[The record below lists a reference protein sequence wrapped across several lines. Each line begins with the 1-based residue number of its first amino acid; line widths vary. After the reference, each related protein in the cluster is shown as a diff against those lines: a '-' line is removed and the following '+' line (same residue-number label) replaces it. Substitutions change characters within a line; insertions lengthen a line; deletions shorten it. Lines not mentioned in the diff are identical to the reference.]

1 MPATGGRT
9 GIANIG
15 YEGRTLAG
23 LIEALRADGVAVV
36 VDIRA
41 DPVSRRPEFVGSRMA
56 GSLGAAGLEYVQ
68 LRELGVPR
76 EVRAGA
82 RDAAGKGRLLAWY
95 RDHLDGRPEL
105 VERLVEMS
113 KGTRIALLCYERDE
127 SECHRSV
134 LSERLREEGVR
145 VDAL

>member
-1 MPATGGRT
+1 
-9 GIANIG
+9 
-15 YEGRTLAG
+15 
-23 LIEALRADGVAVV
+23 
-36 VDIRA
+36 
-41 DPVSRRPEFVGSRMA
+41 
-56 GSLGAAGLEYVQ
+56 
-68 LRELGVPR
+68 
-76 EVRAGA
+76 
-82 RDAAGKGRLLAWY
+82 
-95 RDHLDGRPEL
+95 